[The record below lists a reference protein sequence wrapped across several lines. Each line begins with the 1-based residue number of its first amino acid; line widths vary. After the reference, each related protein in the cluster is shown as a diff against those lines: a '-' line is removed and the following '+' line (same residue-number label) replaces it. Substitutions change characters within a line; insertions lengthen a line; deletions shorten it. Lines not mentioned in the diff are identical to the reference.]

1 MILTLFL
8 MGPSDIEGQSWTKKK
23 RLDDGR
29 VKGTAQWSG
38 FLHIAPFVMGDATL
52 SAKSTF
58 VMIGIHET
66 LKIPENGRLNLF
78 NLVGDA
84 DASAT
89 TLNTIQALENKIQPL
104 RYFNRVSD
112 VFKTSRERLPI
123 TLSGIPGCS
132 VPRVKASN
140 PGSFDE
146 FASAC
151 EEFAAWPLI
160 VRARGYHG
168 GEYMLLLEGESQLD
182 TIQDKP
188 WIYNGI
194 FLIEYVDYRNEQGL
208 YQKSRV
214 IMVDGVH
221 YPRHSIF
228 SDQWSIHAA
237 SRGCL
242 MAQDIELCRQEEKFL
257 VYLRDAGM
265 KEYGG
270 VFSAIQERIG
280 LDVFGIDFALV
291 DGKVVVFEA
300 NACMNF
306 LGQNFGEHGR
316 YRYLEGYVKNLKR
329 AVKKMLLNA

>member
-1 MILTLFL
+1 MIPTLFL

-23 RLDDGR
+23 HLEDGR

-38 FLHIAPFVMGDATL
+38 FLPLAPFVMGDATL

-66 LKIPENGRLNLF
+66 LNIPKNSRLNLF

-89 TLNTIQALENKIQPL
+89 TLNTIQTLENKIQPL

-140 PGSFDE
+140 PESFDE
-146 FASAC
+146 FESVC

-168 GEYMLLLEGESQLD
+168 GEHMVLLEDSSQLD
-182 TIQDKP
+182 IIKDKP
-188 WIYNGI
+188 WIYDGI
-194 FLIEYVDYRNEQGL
+194 VLMEYVDCRNEQGL
-208 YQKSRV
+208 YQKTRV
-214 IMVDGVH
+214 IFVNGVP
-221 YPRHSIF
+221 YPRHSIL
-228 SDQWSIHAA
+228 SDQWSIHGR
-237 SRGCL
+237 SRADLMDRDLGLCL
-242 MAQDIELCRQEEKFL
+242 QEERFL
-257 VYLRDAGM
+257 AYLVDTGLKKHGA
-265 KEYGG
+265 
-270 VFSAIQERIG
+270 VFSAIHERIG
-280 LDVFGIDFALV
+280 LDVFGVDFALV
-291 DGKVVVFEA
+291 EEQVVIFEA

-306 LGQNFGEHGR
+306 LDHYADDDGR
-316 YRYLEGYVKNLKR
+316 YRYLLGYIKALKS
-329 AVKKMLLNA
+329 AVKKMLMMA

>member
-1 MILTLFL
+1 MIPTFFL

-23 RLDDGR
+23 RLENGR

-38 FLHIAPFVMGDATL
+38 LLPIAPFIMADATL

-66 LKIPENGRLNLF
+66 LKIPKNARLNLF

-84 DASAT
+84 DASAS
-89 TLNTIQALENKIQPL
+89 TLKTIQLLEDKIQPL

-112 VFKTSRERLPI
+112 VFKTSRERLPV
-123 TLSGIPGCS
+123 TLLNIPGCS
-132 VPRVKASN
+132 VPRIKASN
-140 PGSFDE
+140 PRSFDE

-151 EEFAAWPLI
+151 EEFAVWPLI

-168 GEYMLLLEGESQLD
+168 GEYMLLLEDRSRLD
-182 TIQDKP
+182 ILKDKP

-208 YQKSRV
+208 YQKSRI
-214 IMVDGVH
+214 IMVDGVP

-228 SDQWSIHAA
+228 SEQWAVHAA
-237 SRGCL
+237 SRADL
-242 MAQDIELCRQEEKFL
+242 MGQDIELCRQEEKFL
-257 VYLRDAGM
+257 AYLSDAGM
-265 KEYGG
+265 KEYGE
-270 VFSAIQERIG
+270 VFHAIQERIG
-280 LDVFGIDFALV
+280 LDIFGIDFALV

-300 NACMNF
+300 NVCMNF
-306 LGQNFGEHGR
+306 LGQNYGEHGR
-316 YRYLEGYVKNLKR
+316 YQYLEGYVKNLKR

>member
-1 MILTLFL
+1 MIPTLFL

-23 RLDDGR
+23 HLEDGR

-38 FLHIAPFVMGDATL
+38 FLPLAPFVMGDATL

-66 LKIPENGRLNLF
+66 LNIPKNGRVNLF

-84 DASAT
+84 DASVT
-89 TLNTIQALENKIQPL
+89 TLNTIQALENKIQPQ

-123 TLSGIPGCS
+123 TLSGIPGCR
-132 VPRVKASN
+132 VPLVKALK

-151 EEFAAWPLI
+151 EEFAVWPLI

-168 GEYMLLLEGESQLD
+168 GEHMLLLEDRSQLD
-182 TIQDKP
+182 SINDKP
-188 WIYNGI
+188 WIYDGV

-214 IMVDGVH
+214 ILVDGVP

-228 SDQWSIHAA
+228 SDQWAVHAA
-237 SRGCL
+237 SRADL
-242 MAQDIELCRQEEKFL
+242 MGQDAELCRQEEKFL
-257 VYLRDAGM
+257 AYLRDTGM
-265 KEYGG
+265 KEYGE
-270 VFSAIQERIG
+270 VFSAIQERVG
-280 LDVFGIDFALV
+280 LDIFGIDFALV

-306 LGQNFGEHGR
+306 LGQNYGEHGR
-316 YRYLEGYVKNLKR
+316 YQYLDSYVKKLKR
-329 AVKKMLLNA
+329 AVKKMLLNG